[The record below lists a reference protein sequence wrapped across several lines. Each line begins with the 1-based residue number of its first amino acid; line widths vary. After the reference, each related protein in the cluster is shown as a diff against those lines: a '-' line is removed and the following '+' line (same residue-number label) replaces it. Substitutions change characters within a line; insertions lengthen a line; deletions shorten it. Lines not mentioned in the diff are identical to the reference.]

1 MTRMRSPEAASAV
14 ARLTAVVVLPTPPF
28 WLATAMTRARRD
40 AATGRSS
47 PVAVASLKSW
57 LASWLTG
64 PHPAQAQNDIL
75 NQAQKFLGGGG
86 NDQNAYERGRQDE
99 MRRQQ
104 IDREHRREARD
115 RERYYDDRRPA
126 NGYRDDGYRGR

>member
-1 MTRMRSPEAASAV
+1 MRIVLAGLLIAV
-14 ARLTAVVVLPTPPF
+14 PI
-28 WLATAMTRARRD
+28 LAGT
-40 AATGRSS
+40 
-47 PVAVASLKSW
+47 
-57 LASWLTG
+57 
-64 PHPAQAQNDIL
+64 PAQAQNDIL